1 MSRSKLTKTLCD
13 EYERF
18 LSEQTQA
25 GNNTLHVLRERL
37 SHFPGPDGLT
47 ADWFRTRIKAVTP
60 ATANQEIGLAK
71 RVLKWRGSETA
82 DLQRVKV
89 PREEESVT
97 VEDLYTSE
105 ELQAI
110 FEACSH
116 TRDRA
121 MFETLYESAV
131 RASELLSMTIENTT
145 FADDGTATLTVKGK
159 TGTRQV
165 PVLECVPALRTW
177 LDVHPT
183 GKGKVWV
190 ALRRPHQPLTYHHLY
205 NLTLQTI
212 QRAGLKRDKKRILH
226 MFRHTRATEYVR
238 FGVRGQSLSRLMG
251 WTKKSNMEAVYVHL
265 STDDVNDEV
274 RTKVFRMDQE
284 KAPPRPL
291 LSSSVCPRCQTKND
305 PSARLCSRCNSPLT
319 WEAVSAAQQH
329 REEEIERIVA
339 QRLAEETAPDR
350 LIQRLVS
357 SPETLRMLAVAVA
370 EALASE
376 QRAEKKH
383 RSKGGR
389 TR

>member
-1 MSRSKLTKTLCD
+1 M
-13 EYERF
+13 
-18 LSEQTQA
+18 
-25 GNNTLHVLRERL
+25 
-37 SHFPGPDGLT
+37 
-47 ADWFRTRIKAVTP
+47 TP

-82 DLQRVKV
+82 DLQKVRV

-97 VEDLYTSE
+97 VEDLYTPE

-131 RASELLSMTIENTT
+131 RASELLSMTIENTM

-190 ALRRPHQPLTYHHLY
+190 AFRRPHQPLTYHHLY

-226 MFRHTRATEYVR
+226 MFRHTRATELVR
-238 FGVRGQSLSRLMG
+238 LNVRGQSLSKLMG
-251 WTKKSNMEAVYVHL
+251 WTKRSNMEAVYVHL
-265 STDDVNDEV
+265 TTDDMNNEV
-274 RTKVFRMDQE
+274 RAKVFRMDQE
-284 KAPPRPL
+284 KPAPRPL

-305 PSARLCSRCNSPLT
+305 PSARFCSKCNSPLT

-329 REEEIERIVA
+329 REEEIERIVT
-339 QRLAEETAPDR
+339 QRLAEETTPDK
-350 LIQRLVS
+350 LIASLKS
-357 SPETLRMLAVAVA
+357 SPELRKMLAVAVA
-370 EALASE
+370 EAYASE
-376 QRAEKKH
+376 KKAKKGR
-383 RSKGGR
+383 RSNSDK
-389 TR
+389 TD